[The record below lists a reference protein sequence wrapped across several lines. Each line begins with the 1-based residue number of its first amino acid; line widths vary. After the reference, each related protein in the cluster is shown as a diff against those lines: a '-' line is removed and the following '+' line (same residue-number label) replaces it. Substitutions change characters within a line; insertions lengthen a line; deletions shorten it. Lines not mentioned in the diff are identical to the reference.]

1 MREGRFRSCC
11 GCLVAFLFAVLNGK
25 GIPCNAPDPWSRRR
39 GCGLCEVAIAFRATM
54 STHGIVAG
62 EVFPHHV
69 GRDDSARRGRDCNG
83 CYLHDAL
90 RVQELLY
97 GLKESCID

>member
-1 MREGRFRSCC
+1 MVSLHFIPSPAGGKHLQSPAVTAPSGREP
-11 GCLVAFLFAVLNGK
+11 LVSANFGHR
-25 GIPCNAPDPWSRRR
+25 I
-39 GCGLCEVAIAFRATM
+39 
-54 STHGIVAG
+54 
-62 EVFPHHV
+62 V

-97 GLKESCID
+97 GLKESCMD